1 MFSRIWRWFTD
12 RWPYYPLKR
21 LLLDEEIPG
30 GARYAYTL
38 GTSIAAVFALQII
51 SGIVQLFYYVPTVD
65 HAYDSVSYLRT
76 QVPFGWLVH
85 NMHYWGA
92 NAMVFLVALH
102 MIRVYIWAAYKT
114 QLTWLIGVTLLLLTM
129 ALSFTGAPLIW
140 DQRGYWAGEVGSGI
154 TGTVPVMGDLLK
166 IILRG
171 GERMGQLAISR
182 FFIFHVGVFA
192 PLLML
197 MIGIHVASF
206 RKSGVVGPWEES
218 KRKYSGP
225 FWPDQAFKDAVT
237 GTIVFFILITLSVFS
252 PPPFSGPAD
261 VLNTTYLPKP
271 EWNFLFLYQALK
283 YFKGPLEPLGT
294 AGVPTV
300 LIALLVLLPFIDR
313 NPERNP
319 LRRPVAMTCLAV
331 YAGLI
336 LALTIAGY
344 LSPGYAQMPA
354 GTDKGAFPMP
364 GLKQAATALPGAA
377 GGARLFAS
385 ENCIGCHSVEGGG
398 GKIGPALSATTLQG
412 RDRKWIT
419 DQIRSP
425 KSHNPKTV
433 MPSFASLT
441 DQQVN
446 DLVDYLMSLDHTT
459 PAQQG
464 RPGGKDNANGEEQTA
479 AISYPGRSDPP
490 DSSPGDLP
498 GPAASIIGDSEN
510 GAVLF
515 AQQCAACHGQKGKGG
530 MPNPGSDDGVVPML
544 NPIDRELFNAQPA
557 GFAETIDRLIQ
568 HGSTP
573 PGPHPAISMPAWGDT
588 HALTQQEIANIEAY
602 ILKLNGVDRA
612 ALINPGVKPLNFFL
626 MIVAIYALVIL
637 VQGGIRIR
645 KNIS

>member
-1 MFSRIWRWFTD
+1 
-12 RWPYYPLKR
+12 
-21 LLLDEEIPG
+21 
-30 GARYAYTL
+30 
-38 GTSIAAVFALQII
+38 VI
-51 SGIVQLFYYVPTVD
+51 SGIVPLFYYVPTVD

-92 NAMVFLVALH
+92 NAMVLLVALH

-129 ALSFTGAPLIW
+129 AMSFTGAPLIW

-154 TGTVPVMGDLLK
+154 TGTVPIMGDLLK
-166 IILRG
+166 TILRG
-171 GERMGQLAISR
+171 GEVMGQLAISR
-182 FFIFHVGVFA
+182 FFIFHVGVFT

-197 MIGIHVASF
+197 MIGVHVASF
-206 RKSGVVGPWEES
+206 RKSGVVGPWDES
-218 KRKYSGP
+218 KRKHSGP

-252 PPPFSGPAD
+252 PPTFSGPAD

-283 YFKGPLEPLGT
+283 YFKGPLEPAGT
-294 AGVPTV
+294 VGVPAV

-319 LRRPVAMTCLAV
+319 LRRPIAMACLVA

-336 LALTIAGY
+336 LALTIIGY
-344 LSPGYAQMPA
+344 LSPGYAEMPA
-354 GTDKGAFPMP
+354 GTEKGAFGMP
-364 GLKQAATALPGAA
+364 GPRQVAPALPGAA
-377 GGARLFAS
+377 EGARLFRS
-385 ENCIGCHSVEGGG
+385 EGCIGCHSVEGTG
-398 GKIGPALSATTLQG
+398 GKIGPALSATTLHG
-412 RDRKWIT
+412 RDRRWIT
-419 DQIRSP
+419 DQIRNP

-446 DLVDYLMSLDHTT
+446 DLVDYLIGTGVTVPS
-459 PAQQG
+459 QQERSG
-464 RPGGKDNANGEEQTA
+464 EKDKKSAANREKREANSRQRAATSQGSGSDLSGPSAGG
-479 AISYPGRSDPP
+479 
-490 DSSPGDLP
+490 LP
-498 GPAASIIGDSEN
+498 GPAAYIIGDADN
-510 GAVLF
+510 GSALF
-515 AQQCAACHGQKGKGG
+515 GLQCAACHGQQGKSGIS
-530 MPNPGSDDGVVPML
+530 NPGSDDVVVPSL
-544 NPIDRELFNAQPA
+544 NPIDREFFNAEPL
-557 GFAETIDRLIQ
+557 GFAENIDRIIQ
-568 HGSTP
+568 HGSLP
-573 PGPHPAISMPAWGDT
+573 QGPHPGVSMPAWGDS
-588 HALTQQEIANIEAY
+588 HALTQQEIANVEAY

-612 ALINPGVKPLNFFL
+612 RLINPGMKPLNFYL
-626 MIVAIYALVIL
+626 VVVAVYMLFIL